1 MSALYWFLKF
11 LVVGPIFHIF
21 FGLKVR
27 GLQNLPKHGP
37 VIVASNHLSAID
49 SFFIPIAL
57 PRKMTFLAKASY
69 FTGKGPV
76 GWFVGAFLR
85 SIGQIPL
92 DRSGGAA
99 SSDSLN
105 SGLVALNAGAALG
118 I

>member
-1 MSALYWFLKF
+1 MSPLYWFLKYI
-11 LVVGPIFHIF
+11 VVGPLLHVF
-21 FGLKVR
+21 FRLRVR
-27 GLQNLPKHGP
+27 GLQNLPRTGP

-57 PRKMTFLAKASY
+57 PRIMTFLAMATY
-69 FTGKGPV
+69 CTGKGPV

-105 SGLVALNAGAALG
+105 SGLVALADGAAL
-118 I
+118 